1 MSLLL
6 RILVITL
13 GLSLAGFV
21 AGWVTGVLMM
31 VSWMAAYGVPSSI
44 VLRGHLLIAGMFG
57 GTLGAVLGPLAAW
70 LLMRHVP
77 LWLAVGGTALGT
89 LAGAVAGLLA
99 GSVELSFY
107 GGFLGFAAA
116 AVVLRVRARRG
127 SLAPAEGP
135 AIARAP
141 QGM

>member
-13 GLSLAGFV
+13 GLSAAGFV
-21 AGWVTGVLMM
+21 AGGVTGAVMTTLWM
-31 VSWMAAYGVPSSI
+31 VADGVHDPLA
-44 VLRGHLLIAGMFG
+44 LRGSVFIGGMVG
-57 GTLGAVLGPLAAW
+57 GAAGAVLGPLAAW

-77 LWLAVGGTALGT
+77 LGLAVGGTALGT

-99 GSVELSFY
+99 GSLALSFC
-107 GGFLGFAAA
+107 GALVGFGAA
-116 AVVLRVRARRG
+116 AVLLRVRAGRRTR
-127 SLAPAEGP
+127 ATAERP